1 MFFCS
6 RTRTYRLLWVLISL
20 CSYPLCLFGE
30 SLDSQRSERSLANI
44 KSSLLEY
51 ALDNKAFVS
60 ANSWISGSGSI
71 EEELLVYNRLNLEEL
86 RFQTFDYGRGDRGS
100 RIYDL
105 KVPKIS
111 RGFASRLRSRKEEN
125 GACELPAP
133 RKQRILLEV
142 EQSASTDTVAINL
155 ANHANKVLLDVIK
168 SQSAQNFLNQNLVIY
183 EPHQGKSG
191 YQLYFTGAY
200 RGPSDLKLVISSN
213 AAKSQVKRAL
223 KNLVKPWEKSPRSY
237 ELNVFVS
244 IRLSDG
250 TILWSEAFNSS
261 VSSQNS
267 QVLLTQLS
275 ESTISR
281 IKGWSD
287 WLMPM
292 ISKQA
297 RCHGKISL
305 NMAGGRSGA
314 GSIVGGKDI
323 GLFKGQKFIL
333 APKGERL
340 SLEGLEKGLNMVSL
354 AEIVSVYE
362 HTALINVYAGMPELD
377 YDNMLA
383 IPLSHA
389 GIFEG

>member
-6 RTRTYRLLWVLISL
+6 RTRTYGLLWVLASL
-20 CSYPLCLFGE
+20 CSYPLGVFG
-30 SLDSQRSERSLANI
+30 DSIDSERSLANI

-51 ALDNKAFVS
+51 ALDNKAYVA

-71 EEELLVYNRLNLEEL
+71 EEELLVYNRLDLEEL

-100 RIYDL
+100 RIYD
-105 KVPKIS
+105 VNEANIS
-111 RGFASRLRSRKEEN
+111 RGFGSRLRSRKEEN
-125 GACELPAP
+125 GSCELPAP
-133 RKQRILLEV
+133 RKQRLLLEV
-142 EQSASTDTVAINL
+142 EQSTSTDTVAINL
-155 ANHANKVLLDVIK
+155 ANHANRVVSDVIK
-168 SQSAQNFLNQNLVIY
+168 SQNAQNSLNQNLVIY
-183 EPHQGKSG
+183 EPNRGKSG

-200 RGPSDLKLVISSN
+200 QGPSDLKLVISSN
-213 AAKSQVKRAL
+213 ASKYQIKRAL
-223 KNLVKPWEKSPRSY
+223 KNSINPWRSSPRSY
-237 ELNVFVS
+237 ELNVSVS
-244 IRLSDG
+244 VRSSEG
-250 TILWSEAFNSS
+250 TILWSEGFNSS

-281 IKGWSD
+281 IKNWSG

-340 SLEGLEKGLNMVSL
+340 SLEGLEKGLSMVSL

-362 HTALINVYAGMPELD
+362 HTAHIEVYAGMPELD